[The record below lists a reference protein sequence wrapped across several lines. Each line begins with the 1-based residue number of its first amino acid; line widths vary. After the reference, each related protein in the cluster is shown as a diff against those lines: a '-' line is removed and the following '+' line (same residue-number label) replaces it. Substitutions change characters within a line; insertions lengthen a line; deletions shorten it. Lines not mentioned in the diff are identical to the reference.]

1 MVKYWDIDQSD
12 ISKDIISGIAITT
25 FIFAISIYMPIIGF
39 FSALFIPLPT
49 LFYRSKL
56 GRVKGAAVPILA
68 CMLMIAFIG
77 KISIDTL
84 LFMELLF
91 LGFVLSELVELK
103 LSIEKTMLY
112 ACGSVIFT
120 GTIATIIFSNIYD
133 IQIYSFV
140 TEYVKKNLEL
150 TLTLYENMDVSQES
164 IHMLSNSFES
174 IQYVL
179 VRIIPALVVSSTFF
193 ISWTSLLLAKP
204 LLANRKLFYPS
215 YGSLR
220 LWKAPEYLV
229 WGIIGC
235 GLILLLPDKTIKIFG
250 LNGLLILMTIYF
262 FQGIA
267 IVSFYFEK
275 KKFPRTL
282 RFILYSFI
290 ALQQVILLVVI
301 GLGFFDIWLNFR
313 KLGVNEDHSI

>member
-1 MVKYWDIDQSD
+1 MVKYWDANQVD
-12 ISKDIISGIAITT
+12 ISKDIISGIAITS
-25 FIFAISIYMPIIGF
+25 FIFAVSIYLPIIGF
-39 FSALFIPLPT
+39 FSAMFIPLPT

-56 GRVKGAAVPILA
+56 GRTKGAAVPILTCILVIVA
-68 CMLMIAFIG
+68 IG
-77 KISIDTL
+77 KVSIDTL
-84 LFMELLF
+84 LFIELLF
-91 LGFVLSELVELK
+91 LGFILSELVELN

-112 ACGSVIFT
+112 ACGSVFVT
-120 GTIATIIFSNIYD
+120 GTMVIFIYSNIRD
-133 IQIYSFV
+133 LQIYSLI

-150 TLTLYENMDVSQES
+150 TLALYENMDVSQES
-164 IHMLSNSFES
+164 IHMLANSFES

-179 VRIIPALVVSSTFF
+179 VRIIPALVVCSTFF

-204 LLANRKLFYPS
+204 LLKSRKLFFPS
-215 YGSLR
+215 YGSLK
-220 LWKAPEYLV
+220 LWKAPEYFV

-235 GLILLLPDKTIKIFG
+235 GAILLLPNKTIKILG
-250 LNGLLILMTIYF
+250 LNGLLIFMTIYF

-275 KKFPRTL
+275 KKFPRIL

-290 ALQQVILLVVI
+290 ALQQIILLVVI

-313 KLGVNEDHSI
+313 KLGMNEDH

>member
-1 MVKYWDIDQSD
+1 MTRTVQDD
-12 ISKDIISGIAITT
+12 ISKDIISGIIITSL
-25 FIFAISIYMPIIGF
+25 IFAVSVYMPIIGF

-56 GRVKGAAVPILA
+56 GRINGAVVPILTFI
-68 CMLMIAFIG
+68 LMIVVLG

-84 LFMELLF
+84 FFIELLF
-91 LGFVLSELVELK
+91 LGFVLSELIELK

-112 ACGSVIFT
+112 ACGSVIFS
-120 GTIATIIFSNIYD
+120 GALGIFIYSNIYD
-133 IQIYSFV
+133 LQIYSIV
-140 TEYVKKNLEL
+140 TEYIKKNLEL
-150 TLTLYENMDVSQES
+150 TLALYENMDVSQES
-164 IHMLSNSFES
+164 IHMISNSFEN

-193 ISWTSLLLAKP
+193 ISWTNLLLAKP
-204 LLANRKLFYPS
+204 LLKSRELFYPS
-215 YGSLR
+215 FGPLK

-235 GLILLLPDKTIKIFG
+235 GLILLLPNKTIKILG

-275 KKFPRTL
+275 KKFPRML
-282 RFILYSFI
+282 RFVLYSFI
-290 ALQQVILLVVI
+290 ALQQVILLIVI
-301 GLGFFDIWLNFR
+301 GLGFFDMWLNFR
-313 KLGVNEDHSI
+313 KLGMNKNN

>member
-1 MVKYWDIDQSD
+1 
-12 ISKDIISGIAITT
+12 
-25 FIFAISIYMPIIGF
+25 MPIIGF

-56 GRVKGAAVPILA
+56 GRINGAVVPILTFI
-68 CMLMIAFIG
+68 LMIVVLG

-84 LFMELLF
+84 FFIELLF
-91 LGFVLSELVELK
+91 LGFVLSELIELK

-112 ACGSVIFT
+112 ACGSVIFS
-120 GTIATIIFSNIYD
+120 GALGIFIYSNIYD
-133 IQIYSFV
+133 LQIYSNV
-140 TEYVKKNLEL
+140 TEYIKKNLEL
-150 TLTLYENMDVSQES
+150 TLALYENMDVSQES
-164 IHMLSNSFES
+164 IHMISNSFEN

-193 ISWTSLLLAKP
+193 ISWTNLLLAKP
-204 LLANRKLFYPS
+204 LLKSRELFYPS
-215 YGSLR
+215 FGPLK

-235 GLILLLPDKTIKIFG
+235 GLILLLPNKTIKILG

-275 KKFPRTL
+275 KKFPRML
-282 RFILYSFI
+282 RFVLYSFI
-290 ALQQVILLVVI
+290 ALQQVILLIVI
-301 GLGFFDIWLNFR
+301 GLGFFDMWLNFR
-313 KLGVNEDHSI
+313 KLGMNKNN

>member
-1 MVKYWDIDQSD
+1 MVNYWDVDQGD
-12 ISKDIISGIAITT
+12 ISKDIITGIAITGL
-25 FIFAISIYMPIIGF
+25 IFAISIYMPIIGF

-49 LFYRSKL
+49 FFYRSKL
-56 GRVKGAAVPILA
+56 GRVKGAAIPILT
-68 CMLMIAFIG
+68 CILMIAVFG

-84 LFMELLF
+84 LFIELLI
-91 LGFVLSELVELK
+91 LGYVLGELVELN
-103 LSIEKTMLY
+103 LSIEKTVLY
-112 ACGSVIFT
+112 ACGAVIFS
-120 GTIATIIFSNIYD
+120 GTIGTIIFSNIYD
-133 IQIYSFV
+133 VQIYSLV

-150 TLTLYENMDVSQES
+150 TLTLYENMEVSQES

-179 VRIIPALVVSSTFF
+179 VRIIPALVVSSTLF

-204 LLANRKLFYPS
+204 LLINRKLFYPA

-235 GLILLLPDKTIKIFG
+235 GLTLLLPNKTIKIFG

-275 KKFPRTL
+275 KKFPRIL

-290 ALQQVILLVVI
+290 ALQQLILLVVI
-301 GLGFFDIWLNFR
+301 GLGFFDIWINFR
-313 KLGVNEDHSI
+313 KLGVNEDS